1 MRRGIIMKIE
11 YTLLDYSAG
20 CGTLDD
26 TDKIIASSEFD
37 LKLLK
42 KLIKEIEKDEDYQK
56 VTRVRLV
63 KVEQVNGKAHS
74 NKEGEFLT
82 IDAGGV
88 TYCLLPH
95 VEGE

>member
-1 MRRGIIMKIE
+1 MKIE
-11 YTLLDYSAG
+11 YTLLDKCAG
-20 CGTLDD
+20 CGTLDE
-26 TDKIIASSEFD
+26 TDKIIASAEFD

-63 KVEQVNGKAHS
+63 RVERINGKEHE
-74 NKEGEFLT
+74 NKDGAFLT
-82 IDAGGV
+82 FDAGCV

-95 VEGE
+95 VGVE

>member
-1 MRRGIIMKIE
+1 MKIE
-11 YTLLDYSAG
+11 YTLLDKCAG
-20 CGTLDD
+20 CGTLDE
-26 TDKIIASSEFD
+26 TDKIIASAEFD

-56 VTRVRLV
+56 VARVRLV

-95 VEGE
+95 VEVE